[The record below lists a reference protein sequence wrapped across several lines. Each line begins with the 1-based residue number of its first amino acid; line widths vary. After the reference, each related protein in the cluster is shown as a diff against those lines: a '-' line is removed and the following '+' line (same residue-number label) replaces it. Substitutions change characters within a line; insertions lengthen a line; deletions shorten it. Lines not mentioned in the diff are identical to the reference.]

1 MAKSGLACSSTSTT
15 QDVLQ
20 TWRNENS
27 LNPRQVHHGAAQGRL
42 YLVMRSLKCR
52 NSKRQAKQQ
61 ESAFHHRVRHEYPL
75 LHTVRTP
82 PWQLLV
88 CWLTQPGRVGALYRI
103 PIEILTTDTWYP
115 GQDIPNRL
123 LEACDELRHVG
134 IVGLAVCRMS
144 WNPHV
149 MEPAWCRTTVVSCS
163 CWISGCNTLHTRTL
177 TGRCVLLAVLLL
189 T

>member
-52 NSKRQAKQQ
+52 NSKRQAKHQ
-61 ESAFHHRVRHEYPL
+61 ESAFHHHVRHEYPL

-88 CWLTQPGRVGALYRI
+88 CWMTQPGRVGALYRI

-115 GQDIPNRL
+115 GQDIPDHETDCLRSVMNCAMWELWDLRCA
-123 LEACDELRHVG
+123 ACHG
-134 IVGLAVCRMS
+134 TRMS
-144 WNPHV
+144 WNPRGAV
-149 MEPAWCRTTVVSCS
+149 RLSSLVVAGFQDAIHC
-163 CWISGCNTLHTRTL
+163 IR
-177 TGRCVLLAVLLL
+177 AP
-189 T
+189 